1 MKLIKK
7 PFAGVLVLEPKIYI
21 DNRGFFLESF
31 QKKRY
36 KKYGIF
42 EDFVQENHS
51 RSKKNSLRGLHF
63 TKNKKQSQIVTV
75 LRGRIFDVVVD
86 IRKNS
91 QNYGKWFGIELSD
104 NGPRQIYMTHGFA
117 HGFCVLSEY
126 ADLHYMVSQYHDP
139 KDESG
144 IIWNDPSIAIKWPI
158 KKPNISKKDLK
169 NLFLYNI

>member
-91 QNYGKWFGIELSD
+91 QNY
-104 NGPRQIYMTHGFA
+104 
-117 HGFCVLSEY
+117 
-126 ADLHYMVSQYHDP
+126 
-139 KDESG
+139 
-144 IIWNDPSIAIKWPI
+144 
-158 KKPNISKKDLK
+158 
-169 NLFLYNI
+169 